1 MSETNKLHIATI
13 CKSNKLCTISCCS
26 NGWSS
31 FTQNTCVMKQCHITK
46 YTLYCIFP
54 RCKNTKKEGLTQ
66 GPMEFCLIKFTL
78 MYEQMFSSLKC
89 MRNLGKCP

>member
-1 MSETNKLHIATI
+1 MSETNKLHIATV

-46 YTLYCIFP
+46 YTFILH
-54 RCKNTKKEGLTQ
+54 
-66 GPMEFCLIKFTL
+66 FC
-78 MYEQMFSSLKC
+78 
-89 MRNLGKCP
+89 